1 MFMPDIIFDRTIVDT
16 RGEFGAILY
25 ENLVLPLWQDVAKSK
40 VLEIFSSLN
49 INVHDRTQ
57 LPMTLKPN
65 DMVS

>member
-1 MFMPDIIFDRTIVDT
+1 MFMSDIIFDSAIV
-16 RGEFGAILY
+16 EFGAILY

-40 VLEIFSSLN
+40 VFEIFSSLN

-65 DMVS
+65 DMVSR